1 MQVALAISTGMPSVI
16 DGHVPMQYPSCYYS
30 VYRYYMNLNLTAL
43 LLGSK
48 VKMKVALSRACC
60 KMYVSLSLGRLR
72 GVRPSF
78 YSKQYLGSRHNIMD
92 YN

>member
-1 MQVALAISTGMPSVI
+1 MQGRLLTAVALAISTGMPSVI

-48 VKMKVALSRACC
+48 VKMKVA
-60 KMYVSLSLGRLR
+60 
-72 GVRPSF
+72 
-78 YSKQYLGSRHNIMD
+78 
-92 YN
+92 